1 MSKLNKIIHLFNKH
15 LLSNY
20 YEPGTT
26 LGKQD
31 KEPLSLPQGAYTLT
45 QADSIQYRKCN
56 AKGKHG
62 TLRGAGG
69 SQRGVSKQSLAGS
82 WVGKGIRKTGQSCR
96 TKVGGNWGLILST
109 GNHLSRETKTQ
120 HYLGTNSPLPSP
132 AKDKSET
139 SSMSLF
145 KIWTSTMS
153 KEWQHGHSRVFLLL
167 SVASRPYDPFLEE

>member
-1 MSKLNKIIHLFNKH
+1 MSNLNKIIHLFNKH

-62 TLRGAGG
+62 TLRGGG
-69 SQRGVSKQSLAGS
+69 GGPKEVYLSNLWLGAGS
-82 WVGKGIRKTGQSCR
+82 EKVFGKQARAVVPK
-96 TKVGGNWGLILST
+96 
-109 GNHLSRETKTQ
+109 
-120 HYLGTNSPLPSP
+120 
-132 AKDKSET
+132 
-139 SSMSLF
+139 
-145 KIWTSTMS
+145 
-153 KEWQHGHSRVFLLL
+153 
-167 SVASRPYDPFLEE
+167 